1 MATHNAF
8 VNEIGRDLHDLEKA
22 IGYTFNRL
30 QWLRQAV
37 THSSFTNELGVPEH
51 HLLSNERMEFLGDS
65 VLSMIVSE
73 YLFTNYPQLPEGNLS
88 KMRSSVVCGE
98 SLASYAGKIGL
109 GEYLYLGVG
118 EQNSRTNPTVLE
130 NAFEATIAAI
140 FLDAGSGEKAKDC
153 VKDFVLPFIEEE
165 LRDLA
170 PLGYSKDYK
179 SLLQQITQETDK
191 MLPEYELLEDKG
203 EPGPERFVVRV
214 MYNSNELGRGAG
226 PKRQKAEIAAARAA
240 LQLMGL
246 IKS

>member
-1 MATHNAF
+1 MVAP
-8 VNEIGRDLHDLEKA
+8 
-22 IGYTFNRL
+22 
-30 QWLRQAV
+30 RQV
-37 THSSFTNELGVPEH
+37 RSVIIITNELGVPEH

-73 YLFTNYPQLPEGNLS
+73 YLFAQFPQLPEGNLS

-98 SLASYAGKIGL
+98 SLASYAEKIDL
-109 GEYLYLGVG
+109 GRYLYLGVG
-118 EQNSRTNPTVLE
+118 EQNGRTNPTVLE
-130 NAFEATIAAI
+130 NAFEATVAAI
-140 FLDAGSGEKAKDC
+140 FLDAGSGEQAKEC
-153 VKDFVLPFIEEE
+153 VKTFVLPFIEEE
-165 LRDLA
+165 LKDLA

-191 MLPEYELLEDKG
+191 TLPEYELLEDKG
-203 EPGPERFVVRV
+203 EPGPERFAVRV
-214 MYNSNELGRGAG
+214 MLNSNELGRGTG